1 MVNEHP
7 DTKPDNHVEVE
18 VITTSGSYPASGAV
32 RAAAN
37 QPVHV
42 ELEKAVREL
51 HIVDT
56 NGWIARVNG
65 REIDPSKS
73 YVENG
78 LAGTVKIDYGPR
90 EGGGGYEPSS
100 IDRSF

>member
-7 DTKPDNHVEVE
+7 ETKPDAHVEVE
-18 VITTSGSYPASGAV
+18 VVTTSGTYPTTDTD
-32 RAAAN
+32 RTAAN
-37 QPVHV
+37 QPVRV
-42 ELEKAVREL
+42 ELEKAVRDL

-56 NGWIARVNG
+56 KSWIARVDG

-73 YVENG
+73 YIELG
-78 LAGTVKIDYGPR
+78 LSGTVKIDFGPP

-100 IDRSF
+100 VHRSL